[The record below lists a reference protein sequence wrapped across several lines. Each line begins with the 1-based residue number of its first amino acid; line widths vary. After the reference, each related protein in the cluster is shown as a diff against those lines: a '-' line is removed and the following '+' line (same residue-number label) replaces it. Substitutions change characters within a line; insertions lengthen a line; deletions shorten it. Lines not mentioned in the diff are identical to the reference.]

1 MYLAIA
7 GACAEQKANAVDT
20 TYTLSEL
27 SFDSVAD
34 AGTTALVE
42 LLISP
47 TELILTLEPGTGEK
61 LDAYAFDDSTL
72 PNFTTVQNTLSV
84 GSGSNPRGNC
94 FGNSGQY
101 LYVTGHGTPY
111 LSRRTLTT
119 PYDISSAS
127 SPTTGTNVFGT
138 QGMAYKDD
146 GSVAYL
152 ITSTDVRVL
161 TLSSNWGVSGSS
173 VTRTLGGTDDDGDTI
188 TSYTGIRFKP
198 DGTKVFVSYRTNNTP
213 KVAEYSLSTAWDL
226 TTKTFTSSIN
236 IGSNIG
242 LYTASQNAYIAG
254 LDWNSDGSKLF
265 VCSIHVDNATNQ
277 TKVGFYS

>member
-1 MYLAIA
+1 MYLGVA

-27 SFDSVAD
+27 SFDSVVD
-34 AGTTALVE
+34 AGTTVLVE
-42 LLISP
+42 LMTSP

-61 LDAYAFDDSTL
+61 LDAYSFDDSTL
-72 PNFTTVQNTLSV
+72 PDFTTVQNTLSV

-94 FGNSGQY
+94 FGNGGQY
-101 LYVTGHGTPY
+101 LYVAGHATPY
-111 LSRRTLTT
+111 FSRRTLTI
-119 PYDISSAS
+119 PYDISSAG
-127 SPTTGTNVFGT
+127 SPTTGTNVFGA
-138 QGMAYKDD
+138 QGIAYKSD
-146 GSVAYL
+146 GSVAYI

-161 TLSSNWGVSGSS
+161 TLSSNWGVSGTS

-198 DGTKVFVSYRTNNTP
+198 DGTKVFVSYRANNNP